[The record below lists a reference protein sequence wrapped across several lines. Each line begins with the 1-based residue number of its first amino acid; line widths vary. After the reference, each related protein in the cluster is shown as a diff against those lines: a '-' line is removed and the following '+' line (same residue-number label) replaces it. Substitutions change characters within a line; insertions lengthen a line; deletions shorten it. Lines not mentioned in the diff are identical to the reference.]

1 MPLKNFIIKAHK
13 ENAPECLGMV
23 HYTELMEDKGIV
35 LMVGEYD
42 KDTLVSFTLGQV
54 KQDVFFPNAQVRI
67 HSSTEV

>member
-1 MPLKNFIIKAHK
+1 MIFKNFIIKAHK

-42 KDTLVSFTLGQV
+42 KDTLVSFTLG
-54 KQDVFFPNAQVRI
+54 
-67 HSSTEV
+67 